1 MGKPPTA
8 PADLRSDV
16 SLVQTDENQDV
27 EPERGA
33 MSQIVA
39 RWEWRTFGA
48 DFGEAESRIAAH
60 LVTRRLQSSEVYIL
74 SACSNDNTKIRD
86 ALMDIKALQRI
97 NDEGLEQ
104 WIPVMKE
111 GFPIAVDALREVYDH
126 WKVAAPE
133 LKDAEYGYERF
144 MEEFVGG
151 HPDLTAVDVF
161 KDRTGY
167 MIDDCIVEVADL
179 QFDDTAIRTVAVE
192 MADPDQVIRTVQ
204 RLGLEGFE
212 NINYV
217 KALKRFA
224 GVPSS

>member
-1 MGKPPTA
+1 
-8 PADLRSDV
+8 
-16 SLVQTDENQDV
+16 
-27 EPERGA
+27 

-39 RWEWRTFGA
+39 RWEWRTFGS

-60 LVTRRLQSSEVYIL
+60 SVTRRLQSSEVYIL
-74 SACSNDNTKIRD
+74 SARSNDNTKIRD

-104 WIPVMKE
+104 WVPVMKE
-111 GFPIAVDALREVYDH
+111 GFPITADVLRELYDH

-133 LKDAEYGYERF
+133 LKDAEYSYERF
-144 MEEFVGG
+144 IEEFVGG

-179 QFDDTAIRTVAVE
+179 RFDDTAIRTIAVE
-192 MADPDQVIRTVQ
+192 MADPDRVMSTVK
-204 RLGLEGFE
+204 RLGLDGFP

-217 KALKRFA
+217 RALKDFA
-224 GVPSS
+224 GVP